1 MKKTIKVFAGME
13 FGRRLFAGLV
23 TLLLVLTLIGGIEAF
38 VPVSELN
45 ELDDAVSIDAV
56 LAQEQLSERSG
67 VVARVGSARTGI
79 QRLVPTSFDVLQA
92 EPVPVE
98 GQVVSMLRNSG
109 IQRAVP
115 PTGPPFAQ
123 A

>member
-1 MKKTIKVFAGME
+1 M
-13 FGRRLFAGLV
+13 
-23 TLLLVLTLIGGIEAF
+23 TLIGGVEAF

-45 ELDDAVSIDAV
+45 DLDDAISVDAV
-56 LAQEQLSERSG
+56 LAQEQMSERSS
-67 VVARVGSARTGI
+67 VVARVGGVRAES
-79 QRLVPTSFDVLQA
+79 QRSLPTFFSTSKA
-92 EPVPVE
+92 EPMPIE
-98 GQVVSMLRNSG
+98 GQVVSRLRNSG

>member
-1 MKKTIKVFAGME
+1 M
-13 FGRRLFAGLV
+13 
-23 TLLLVLTLIGGIEAF
+23 TLIGGVEAF

-45 ELDDAVSIDAV
+45 DLDDAVSVDAV
-56 LAQEQLSERSG
+56 LAQEQTSERSS
-67 VVARVGSARTGI
+67 VIARVGGVRAKS
-79 QRLVPTSFDVLQA
+79 QRSLPIFFSTPKA
-92 EPVPVE
+92 EPMPVE
-98 GQVVSMLRNSG
+98 GQVVSKLRNSG

>member
-1 MKKTIKVFAGME
+1 MKKTVKVFAGME

-56 LAQEQLSERSG
+56 LAQEQLSERSS
-67 VVARVGSARTGI
+67 VVARVGSARADT
-79 QRLVPTSFDVLQA
+79 QRLLPTSFDVLKA
-92 EPVPVE
+92 ESAPVK
-98 GQVVSMLRNSG
+98 GQVVFMLRNSG